1 MINSSLRYKR
11 RISGWLIP
19 QHNLKSV
26 SLSRMARN
34 IGLLALTLL
43 VQACATLDFDQP
55 REASYV
61 IQNEGSSLLSKRIA
75 EVTVGQK
82 TDSGFQLVKNGIDA
96 LSIRLLVIRRA
107 TKTVDAQYYTILA
120 NGTGYLFMRELL
132 RAADRGVRVRLLID
146 DIATQGYDA
155 ALLAMDS
162 HPNLEIRLRN
172 PFSLRTGRYLNIRDY
187 ARVNRRMH
195 NKSLI
200 VDDIAMIVGGRNI
213 GDEYFAANK
222 YQNFADLDVFG
233 VGPVAHDASEV
244 FDAYW
249 NDRMTLPVVGV
260 AKATENPAADLIEYR
275 VKLEIER
282 EKLSGTAYER
292 AYKTTQLEMAGI
304 DLRDMSWVPYRLVS
318 DPPDKGQPDNRAE
331 QNLVHPISEVIKQ
344 AKQEF
349 ILVSPYFVPRKK
361 GIEGFADLRS
371 REVEVLVLTN
381 SLAATDVAAVHSG
394 YAPARKP
401 LLKMGVKLYEVRA
414 DAKVPGTQRVGIKR
428 GRASLHT
435 KAFIVDREKIFIG
448 SFNFD
453 PRSVNLNTEMGIFLE
468 APALASEVA
477 ETLVQDLAKD
487 TSTYEVV
494 LNSKNQLRWLGKES
508 GQDVRLNKEPQSGF
522 WRRFTAG
529 FLRTMPIRGQL

>member
-1 MINSSLRYKR
+1 MLRF
-11 RISGWLIP
+11 
-19 QHNLKSV
+19 NLKLI
-26 SLSRMARN
+26 SLSRVSRN
-34 IGLLALTLL
+34 IGVLSLVLL
-43 VQACATLDFDQP
+43 VQACASLDFDQP

-61 IQNEGSSLLSKRIA
+61 IENHGTSLLSKRIA
-75 EVTVGQK
+75 DVSVGQES
-82 TDSGFQLVKNGIDA
+82 DSGFMLVKNGIDA
-96 LSIRLLVIRRA
+96 LAVRLLTIRRA
-107 TKTVDAQYYTILA
+107 TETVDAQYYTILA

-132 RAADRGVRVRLLID
+132 QAADRGVRVRLLID

-155 ALLAMDS
+155 ALLALDS
-162 HPNLEIRLRN
+162 HPNFETRLRN
-172 PFSLRTGRYLNIRDY
+172 PFSLRTGRYLNVRDY
-187 ARVNRRMH
+187 SRVNRRMH

-249 NDRMTLPVVGV
+249 NDRMSLPVGGV

-275 VKLEIER
+275 VKLEAER
-282 EKLSGTAYER
+282 DKLAGTPYQR
-292 AYKTTQLEMAGI
+292 AIKATQLAMAGV
-304 DLRDMSWVPYRLVS
+304 DLSELSWVPYRLVS
-318 DPPDKGQPDNRAE
+318 DPPNKGQSQNRAE
-331 QNLVHPISEVIKQ
+331 QNLIHSISEVIKQ

-361 GIEGFADLRS
+361 GIEGFAELRS

-477 ETLVQDLAKD
+477 ETLIQELAKD
-487 TSTYEVV
+487 TSTYQVV
-494 LNSKNQLRWLGKES
+494 LNSKNQLRWLGKEA
-508 GQDVRLNKEPQSGF
+508 GQDVRLKKEPQSGF

-529 FLRTMPIRGQL
+529 FLRAMPIRGQL